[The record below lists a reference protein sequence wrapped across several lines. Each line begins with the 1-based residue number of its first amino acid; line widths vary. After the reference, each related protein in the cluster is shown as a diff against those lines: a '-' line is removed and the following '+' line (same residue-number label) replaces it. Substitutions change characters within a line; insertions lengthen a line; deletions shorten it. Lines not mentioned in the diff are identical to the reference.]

1 MAGFSLAVNLAV
13 TGVKGNDVL
22 GVEPQN
28 PAIEAV
34 DSGDPII
41 LWGNYI
47 IRSY

>member
-1 MAGFSLAVNLAV
+1 MVCVGA
-13 TGVKGNDVL
+13 
-22 GVEPQN
+22 EPQN

-34 DSGDPII
+34 EGDDPVI